1 MFARIEFNLG
11 LLSAMKKNRDR
22 ARTHFDNARI
32 VAIDQDSD
40 PMVKKIDA
48 AILELG

>member
-11 LLSAMKKNRDR
+11 LLFAMKKNRDR

-32 VAIDQDSD
+32 AAIDRDAD
-40 PMVKKIDA
+40 MMVKKIDA
-48 AILELG
+48 AISQLG